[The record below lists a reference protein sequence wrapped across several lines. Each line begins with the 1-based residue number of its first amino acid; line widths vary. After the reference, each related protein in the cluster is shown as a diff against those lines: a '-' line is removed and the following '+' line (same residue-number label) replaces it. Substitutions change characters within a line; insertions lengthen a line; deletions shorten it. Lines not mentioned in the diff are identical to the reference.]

1 MGASARDSAL
11 PSPAKALDGNQ
22 PKRRQIPT
30 INHNPRRQ
38 FLNLVAG
45 AAALPA
51 MPRIIWAQAYPTR
64 PITMIVPFPAGG
76 PTDVIGRVLTERMRA
91 LLGQPVILE
100 NVAAL
105 QAILASGALPARR
118 LMATQSLSA
127 S

>member
-1 MGASARDSAL
+1 MARLLFA
-11 PSPAKALDGNQ
+11 AAFAAAM
-22 PKRRQIPT
+22 QI
-30 INHNPRRQ
+30 
-38 FLNLVAG
+38 AG
-45 AAALPA
+45 AAA
-51 MPRIIWAQAYPTR
+51 QDYPTR